1 MQLEAY
7 TKLELEW
14 ADGDTDGDSLELE
27 LKLKALLL
35 DTIHHMSIVEHL
47 IGVSISSTQDWHWQ
61 RQLR

>member
-1 MQLEAY
+1 VY

-14 ADGDTDGDSLELE
+14 AEGDADGDSLELE

-35 DTIHHMSIVEHL
+35 DTIHHMSVVEHL
-47 IGVSISSTQDWHWQ
+47 IGVNVSSSQEWSWQ

>member
-1 MQLEAY
+1 VY

-35 DTIHHMSIVEHL
+35 DTIHHMSVVEHL
-47 IGVSISSTQDWHWQ
+47 ISVNVSSYQEWSWQ